1 VHPRRLIC
9 MYAGGAVAS
18 GGIIL
23 IQELLQLNLFQ
34 EFASSIASICSWPLV
49 GRKVS
54 AILR

>member
-18 GGIIL
+18 GGIVL